1 MTPIP
6 VPQTSLLIC
15 QYSSSPP
22 LLPPTNIPSQLK
34 FKREVFEVS
43 IKKILIHA
51 KRFIM
56 EKKKYSP
63 NRGHKKDRESP
74 HSAIYVYRQFE
85 FPRRPRFY
93 QSPVPRE
100 ITHTI
105 TRASRAIYNSYNRRA
120 MIPDVKDLSERGRGE
135 ESKNFF
141 SIN

>member
-43 IKKILIHA
+43 IKKILIHT

-56 EKKKYSP
+56 EKKKKYSP

-100 ITHTI
+100 ITHTRLHARAAQSIIRI
-105 TRASRAIYNSYNRRA
+105 TDDSTSDDSRC
-120 MIPDVKDLSERGRGE
+120 
-135 ESKNFF
+135 
-141 SIN
+141 

>member
-1 MTPIP
+1 M
-6 VPQTSLLIC
+6 
-15 QYSSSPP
+15 
-22 LLPPTNIPSQLK
+22 
-34 FKREVFEVS
+34 
-43 IKKILIHA
+43 

-56 EKKKYSP
+56 EKKIYSP

-85 FPRRPRFY
+85 FPRRPRVY

>member
-1 MTPIP
+1 MSIFIIT
-6 VPQTSLLIC
+6 
-15 QYSSSPP
+15 SPP
-22 LLPPTNIPSQLK
+22 PSN
-34 FKREVFEVS
+34 EYSVS
-43 IKKILIHA
+43 IKVQTRGIRSIYKKNFNTREKIYNG
-51 KRFIM
+51 
-56 EKKKYSP
+56 KKKYSP